1 MYHVLTHYVV
11 IISPTK
17 VPRTERVINEQ
28 NNQKTTLGVVLPI
41 RYVFNY
47 YYYYYPILNRLS
59 LYYLRISVKRTDISC
74 EKKSTFRLVLPNYFK
89 LHYGKIILKPRRI

>member
-47 YYYYYPILNRLS
+47 YTTTTTILSSSIAS
-59 LYYLRISVKRTDISC
+59 LYYLRISVKRTDIS
-74 EKKSTFRLVLPNYFK
+74 
-89 LHYGKIILKPRRI
+89 I